1 MIQPKFLLLFFY
13 GLSLNLAASSAVRSD
28 SLPTL
33 AITDSEAQF
42 QNKFYDALKEKGIE
56 NYSKAIENFV
66 ICSKLFP
73 ERSVVFYQLGD
84 LYLKIKS
91 YSRSESNLQKAIALD
106 DSNFWYKEKLY
117 QLYVA
122 QDNFERAI
130 EAVKPLLY
138 KAQGYQEDLVH
149 LYANTGQFESALEQ
163 IEILDRCFGYS
174 PVRDQTRS
182 NIYKQSKDQKGHIN
196 YLRKRLKSN
205 PDNQEDFLNLIYTL
219 SEYGL
224 KQEAFKSSELFLKT
238 HRKSHIPHVALYK
251 FYLDAKAYDKA
262 INSMKIVTASNVL
275 APYLKVKVLN
285 DFVQFAKDNPAYK
298 TALLEV
304 KPAASLDTSQRSNAQ
319 WAAYYNDQAQWKK
332 AAEFYDKALKEAPDD
347 ITIIKA
353 LAALYLKTKAYVRAG
368 EFTLEKIEL
377 FPTQIELYIIY
388 GQAQFYL
395 ERWDAALKQLEL
407 GLDYIFEENQTTA
420 TYYGLMAELYTKT
433 NNIAQAKSFKNKV
446 KALENND

>member
-117 QLYVA
+117 QLYVT

-285 DFVQFAKDNPAYK
+285 DFVQFVKENPTYK

-304 KPAASLDTSQRSNAQ
+304 KPAASLDKSQRSNAQ
-319 WAAYYNDQAQWKK
+319 WAAYYNDQAQWEK
-332 AAEFYDKALKEAPDD
+332 AAEFYEKALKEAPDD
-347 ITIIKA
+347 LTIIKA
-353 LAALYLKTKAYVRAG
+353 LAALYLKTKAYTRAG

-388 GQAQFYL
+388 AQAQFYL
-395 ERWDAALKQLEL
+395 EHWDAALKQLEL
-407 GLDYIFEENQTTA
+407 GLDYIFEENQTA
-420 TYYGLMAELYTKT
+420 ANYYGLMAELYTKT

-446 KALENND
+446 KALEIND